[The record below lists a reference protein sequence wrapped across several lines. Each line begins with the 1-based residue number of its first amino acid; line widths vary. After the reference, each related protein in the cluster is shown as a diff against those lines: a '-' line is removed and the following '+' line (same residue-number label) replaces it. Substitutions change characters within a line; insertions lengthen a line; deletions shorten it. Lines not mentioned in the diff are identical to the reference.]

1 MVVTQAL
8 SLAQLLVG
16 CLATQLQDPHPW
28 PVPPE
33 RVMLRA
39 GQQVIPLLSSTGE
52 DECCL
57 GLGYVRVA
65 NMSGVREVTDR
76 LASKCFQRERVLAL
90 EMGVYRCMPTPEAGS
105 IISAAEWDTLAS
117 KVDADYGAMEKAV
130 CCAFDDPT
138 DQLRIG
144 PVAVGLYEPLGPDAN
159 CLGGRMTVNIVMEA
173 CC

>member
-1 MVVTQAL
+1 MTQAIN
-8 SLAQLLVG
+8 LAQVLLG
-16 CLATQLQDPHPW
+16 CLAAQVQAPHPW
-28 PVPPE
+28 PVPAD

-39 GQQVIPLLSSTGE
+39 GEQVIPLLSSAGE

-65 NMSGVREVTDR
+65 GMSGIREATDR
-76 LASKCFQRERVLAL
+76 LASGCFQRERVLTL
-90 EMGVYRCMPTPEAGS
+90 ELGVYRCMPTPEAGA
-105 IISAAEWDTLAS
+105 IVTAEQWDLLAQ
-117 KVDADYGAMEKAV
+117 KLDADYGAMEKAI

-138 DQLRIG
+138 DDLGIG
-144 PVAVGLYEPLGPDAN
+144 SVAVGLYQPVGPDAN

>member
-1 MVVTQAL
+1 MTKVLELEQI
-8 SLAQLLVG
+8 LLG
-16 CLATQLQDPHPW
+16 CLEAELQAPHPW
-28 PVPPE
+28 PVPTE

-39 GQQVIPLLSSTGE
+39 GEQVIPLLSSTGE

-57 GLGYVRVA
+57 GLGYVRNA
-65 NMSGVREVTDR
+65 GLSGVRDVNDR
-76 LASKCFQRERVLAL
+76 LASGCFERERVLTL
-90 EMGVYRCMPTPEAGS
+90 ELGVYRCMPTPNANS
-105 IISAAEWDTLAS
+105 IVTAAQWDVLAQ
-117 KVDADYGAMEKAV
+117 KLDADYGAMEKAV

-144 PVAVGLYEPLGPDAN
+144 PVAVGLYEPIGPDAN

>member
-1 MVVTQAL
+1 VTQAL

-16 CLATQLQDPHPW
+16 CLATQLQNPPHQW
-28 PVPPE
+28 PIPSE

-65 NMSGVREVTDR
+65 NMSGVRDVNDR
-76 LASKCFQRERVLAL
+76 LASGCFERERVLTL
-90 EMGVYRCMPTPEAGS
+90 EMGVYRCMPTPQAGA
-105 IISAAEWDTLAS
+105 IISATEWDTLAA
-117 KVDADYGAMEKAV
+117 KLDADYGAMEKAV
-130 CCAFDDPT
+130 CCAFDDP

-144 PVAVGLYEPLGPDAN
+144 PVAVGLYEPVGPDAN
-159 CLGGRMTVNIVMEA
+159 CLGGHMSVNIVMEA

>member
-1 MVVTQAL
+1 VTKAID
-8 SLAQLLVG
+8 LAQLLLG
-16 CLATQLQDPHPW
+16 CLEAELQAPHPW
-28 PVPPE
+28 PVPAE

-39 GQQVIPLLSSTGE
+39 GEQVIPLLSSTGE

-65 NMSGVREVTDR
+65 NLSGIRGVDDR
-76 LASKCFQRERVLAL
+76 LASACFQQERVLTL
-90 EMGVYRCMPTPEAGS
+90 ELGVYRCMPTPDAGQ
-105 IISAAEWDTLAS
+105 IVTAAQWDTLAQ
-117 KVDADYGAMEKAV
+117 KLDADYGAMEKAT

-138 DQLRIG
+138 DQLGIG
-144 PVAVGLYEPLGPDAN
+144 PVAVGQYEPVGPDAN